1 MESEIW
7 WGRWVGVLGRV
18 WPWEEGDLSGSL
30 QEVRRWVRQMPGRGA
45 ANAGT

>member
-1 MESEIW
+1 M
-7 WGRWVGVLGRV
+7 VGEVGWSSREV